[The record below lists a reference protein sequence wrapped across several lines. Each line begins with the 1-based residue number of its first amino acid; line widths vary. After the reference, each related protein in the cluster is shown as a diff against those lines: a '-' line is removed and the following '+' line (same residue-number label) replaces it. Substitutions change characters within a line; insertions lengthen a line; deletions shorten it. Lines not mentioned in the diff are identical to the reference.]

1 MYVSGLFAWLG
12 WTFFYSNLVILIAFL
27 LLWSLFAFR
36 VVPRE
41 ERQLEELFGEDYLE
55 YKRSVRRWLGRS

>member
-27 LLWSLFAFR
+27 LLWSLFALR